1 MYSRPRKI
9 AATQRNAT
17 QRNATHAA
25 LAWRPSKSHVAGF
38 PIPEALEGINAFTLG
53 MRSVAP
59 QAQAQMAWLNTWF
72 DLARKR
78 ASGTDTCPCAGRER
92 RMQVYA

>member
-1 MYSRPRKI
+1 MIGFSVQQVAPNRC
-9 AATQRNAT
+9 
-17 QRNATHAA
+17 NATHAA

-53 MRSVAP
+53 MRLVDP
-59 QAQAQMAWLNTWF
+59 QAQVQMARLNTWF

-78 ASGTDTCPCAGRER
+78 AAGVGTCPCAGRER
-92 RMQVYA
+92 RVRVYA